1 MKIKWLSFLVLL
13 FPLSALA
20 QTGIYAAFSASS
32 FDLPG
37 LNWEY
42 GPTVGVYHDFYHPPL
57 FSIGADLRGSFLGS
71 GSTKA
76 YSGLIGPHL
85 KIDPPV
91 FPLHPYA
98 EVLAG
103 VGHVEYETSAAF
115 TDTTKFTY
123 QLLAGV
129 DFTIFPRIDWRIV
142 EFSYGGFTGLE
153 DDFHPKTL
161 SMGFVVRLP

>member
-1 MKIKWLSFLVLL
+1 MIFITLRSSPSAQTCAAPFLV
-13 FPLSALA
+13 PVQPKPIADSSA
-20 QTGIYAAFSASS
+20 
-32 FDLPG
+32 
-37 LNWEY
+37 
-42 GPTVGVYHDFYHPPL
+42 
-57 FSIGADLRGSFLGS
+57 R
-71 GSTKA
+71 
-76 YSGLIGPHL
+76 
-85 KIDPPV
+85 
-91 FPLHPYA
+91 
-98 EVLAG
+98 
-103 VGHVEYETSAAF
+103 